1 MHEVLVLNHHPE
13 TGPAGFQQ
21 VLDDRAGLVPWRP
34 IDLPGGEPLPA
45 ALDEVAGVVVMG
57 GPMSVTRRDD
67 HAWMGGELAFLRR
80 AVDGELPVLGIC
92 LGAQLLGVAL
102 GGEVAARRTPRAA
115 FTAFRRTAAGTTD
128 EVTAGWPDGAAALL
142 FHEDEV
148 VRYPDGA
155 QPLLTGPEGEVAA
168 WGVGSA
174 LAIQAHPEVTPDQ
187 LAGWLEDA
195 TLADLASRAG
205 FDAVALLDEATR
217 RERFSVPLGRALI
230 GRFLDGPVR
239 AAIG

>member
-13 TGPAGFQQ
+13 TGPAGFRQ
-21 VLDDRAGLVPWRP
+21 VLDDRVEHLPWRA
-34 IDLPGGEPLPA
+34 IDLAGGEELPA
-45 ALDEVAGVVVMG
+45 TMDEVAGVVVMG
-57 GPMSVTRRDD
+57 GPMSVTRPDE
-67 HAWMGGELAFLRR
+67 HAWMRDELAFLRR
-80 AVDGELPVLGIC
+80 TVDAELPVLGIC
-92 LGAQLLGVAL
+92 LGAQLLGAAL

-115 FTAFRRTAAGTTD
+115 FTALHRTAAGTTD

-148 VRYPDGA
+148 VRYPEGA
-155 QPLLTGPEGEVAA
+155 QPLLTGPDGEVAA
-168 WGVGSA
+168 WSAGSA
-174 LAIQAHPEVTPDQ
+174 LAIQAHPEVTPEQ

-195 TLADLASRAG
+195 SLTDLASRAG
-205 FDAVALLDEATR
+205 VDAVALLDEATR
-217 RERFSVPLGRALI
+217 REPFSVPLGRALI

>member
-1 MHEVLVLNHHPE
+1 MPEVLVLNHHPE

-21 VLDDRAGLVPWRP
+21 VLDDRVGLVPWRT
-34 IDLPGGEPLPA
+34 IDLAEGGTLPTE
-45 ALDEVAGVVVMG
+45 LDEVAGVVVLG
-57 GPMSVTRRDD
+57 GPMSVTRPDE
-67 HAWMGGELAFLRR
+67 HAWMPDELGFLRR
-80 AVDGELPVLGIC
+80 VVDTDLPVLGIC
-92 LGAQLLGVAL
+92 LGAQLLGAAL
-102 GGEVAARRTPRAA
+102 GGQVAARQTPRAA
-115 FTAFRRTAAGTTD
+115 FTAFRRTAAGTSQ

-155 QPLLTGPEGEVAA
+155 QPLLTGPDGEVAA

-174 LAIQAHPEVTPDQ
+174 LAIQAHPEVTPEQ
-187 LAGWLEDA
+187 LARWLEEA
-195 TLADLASRAG
+195 TLAELVTRAG
-205 FDAVALLDEATR
+205 VDPIALLDEAAR